1 MFKKAKVKLT
11 LWYLAIIMT
20 ISLSFSGVIYVG
32 VNRELT
38 RIDSFQRARIQGI
51 MRGFPA
57 PIDSSQFPD
66 FDVVGE
72 SRNRIILTLGLINLG
87 ILVLSG
93 MGGYFLAGLTLNPIA
108 EMIDEQKKFV
118 SNASHELRTPLTSLM
133 TEIEVAL
140 RNKKLNLNQAK
151 KMLVSNLEEVKKMNK
166 LSNYLLRLNKSEY
179 DGAQIDFKQVD
190 LKGITLDAIDKI
202 LPVAA
207 ASKIKIIEKL
217 QGAPVQGNEE
227 SLTEL
232 ATILLENA
240 IKYSKKGGII
250 EVKTYGSSMEIKD
263 HGIGIPEKDIPYIF
277 DRFYRADSS
286 RSKEKT
292 DGYGLGLSIAKSI
305 ADAHGA
311 KIEVNSK
318 VGRGS
323 TFTVVF
329 LSIISASALRVL
341 KSS

>member
-38 RIDSFQRARIQGI
+38 RIDSFQRTRIQGI

-57 PIDSSQFPD
+57 PVDSSQFPD

-140 RNKKLNLNQAK
+140 RNKKLNLSQAK
-151 KMLVSNLEEVKKMNK
+151 KMLISNLEEVKKMNK
-166 LSNYLLRLNKSEY
+166 LSNYLLKLNKSEY
-179 DGAQIDFKQVD
+179 DSTQIEFKEVNLRD
-190 LKGITLDAIDKI
+190 VALDVIDKI
-202 LPVAA
+202 IPLAA
-207 ASKIKIIEKL
+207 ASKIKIVERL
-217 QGAPVQGNEE
+217 HTAFVQGNEE
-227 SLTEL
+227 SLKEL

-240 IKYSKKGGII
+240 VKYSKEDGSI
-250 EVKTYGSSMEIKD
+250 EIRTSGTSLVVKDNGV
-263 HGIGIPEKDIPYIF
+263 GIPENDLPHIF

-305 ADAHGA
+305 ADLHGA
-311 KIEVNSK
+311 RIEVDSK
-318 VGRGS
+318 LGRGS
-323 TFTVVF
+323 TFTVTF
-329 LSIISASALRVL
+329 
-341 KSS
+341 